1 MLKKKSNNH
10 AKQQEPNMLSIQ
22 LKTTLSTG
30 MFPKAQ
36 KAVAKKHLNLLL
48 NKLPQGS
55 QAYVAGGAPRDWHH
69 GWGCRDIDIFFS
81 VPKEFKTHVT
91 AMLDTE
97 CDKVSQDYS
106 QGGYG
111 VNNNPLLHSVH
122 EYNASKL
129 SPRAKSTEYTKVQL
143 IQTNID
149 ALEVI
154 KDFPISL
161 SRIWMD
167 KDGDINCCHMYAQ
180 SYNNR
185 IIHELNE
192 THGWNYIYLDKI
204 LGRFPQYTFIPRN
217 WQGQRDVSEQI
228 DIGF

>member
-1 MLKKKSNNH
+1 MLNIK
-10 AKQQEPNMLSIQ
+10 

-30 MFPKAQ
+30 IHPKAQ

-48 NKLPQGS
+48 DQLPKGS

-81 VPKEFKTHVT
+81 VPNELKGAVT
-91 AMLDTE
+91 TYLNREYDT
-97 CDKVSQDYS
+97 VANDYS
-106 QGGYG
+106 EGGYG

-122 EYNASKL
+122 EYDATRF
-129 SPRAKSTEYTKVQL
+129 SPKAKSTSHTKIQL

-149 ALEVI
+149 PLEVI
-154 KDFPISL
+154 KNFPISL

-167 KDGDINCCHMYAQ
+167 KEGDINCCEMYAQ
-180 SYNNR
+180 SYNSR
-185 IIHELNE
+185 IMHELNE
-192 THGWNYIYLDKI
+192 THGWNYIYINKI
-204 LGRFPQYTFIPRN
+204 LGRFSQYTFMPMR
-217 WQGQRDVSEQI
+217 WSGRRDPKEQI